1 MSADS
6 LVDQLFDMS
15 AEDEEWL
22 RSIMPCV
29 DVTGYPPTT
38 THECVLPC
46 LGDSLLSSLL
56 FF

>member
-1 MSADS
+1 MSTES

-29 DVTGYPPTT
+29 DVSDYPTST
-38 THECVLPC
+38 THERVLPC
-46 LGDSLLSSLL
+46 LGDSLLSFLL
-56 FF
+56 FL